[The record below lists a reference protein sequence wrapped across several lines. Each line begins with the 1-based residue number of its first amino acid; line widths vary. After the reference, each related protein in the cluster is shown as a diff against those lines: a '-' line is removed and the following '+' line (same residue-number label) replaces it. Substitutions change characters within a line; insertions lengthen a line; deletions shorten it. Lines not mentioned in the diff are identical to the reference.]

1 MGLGRERLLYLR
13 CIGVDI
19 ICRSRQV
26 FEMETKKKLV
36 ITPGKKLAIVMAAA
50 VFCVMLLSA
59 GSRPGV
65 QRSSA
70 FVAGSMETME

>member
-13 CIGVDI
+13 CIGVNI

-50 VFCVMLLSA
+50 VFCVMLLSFLWGPA
-59 GSRPGV
+59 S
-65 QRSSA
+65 Q
-70 FVAGSMETME
+70 